1 MHITLVTSG
10 RVPCIGYGGRQRQ
23 VQWLASE
30 LAARGH
36 KVSVLARETG
46 DLPGVQLIS
55 VRKASE
61 LAEAVPPGTDLVHFQ
76 GQMFPARKDDFP
88 VHFLNT
94 PRNLKEGLDLG
105 DANWCF
111 ISAFQATWQGGETFV
126 HNGYPV
132 DEYRLQTDKGR
143 RLLFLSGIAR
153 PGKNL
158 TAAIRLAR
166 RYDFGLDIAG
176 GTRWSLLSRSSVRAE
191 GAFLKTLS
199 PRFRFHGIVDGEPK
213 RKLLAEARALIFPIR
228 VPETFGNVMV
238 EAMLSGTS
246 VLATPIAAV
255 PEVVQEGD
263 GFLFETDQEFGT
275 ALGRLHE
282 LDPAGIRGRA
292 VARFSM
298 TSRAER
304 FLEIYQRILDGERVV

>member
-1 MHITLVTSG
+1 MHITLVTTG
-10 RVPCIGYGGRQRQ
+10 RVPCVGYGGRQRQ

-36 KVSVLARETG
+36 DVSVLARETG
-46 DLPGVQLIS
+46 DLPGVRLIR
-55 VRKASE
+55 VPKASE
-61 LAEAVPPGTDLVHFQ
+61 FTEAIPPGTDLVHFQ
-76 GQMFPARKDDFP
+76 GYRFPARKDDVP
-88 VHFLNT
+88 VPFLNT
-94 PRNLKEGLDLG
+94 PRNLKEGMDLG

-111 ISAFQATWQGGETFV
+111 ISAFQAAWQGGKTFV
-126 HNGYPV
+126 HNGFPV
-132 DEYRLQTDKGR
+132 DAYRLQQEKGP

-166 RYDFGLDIAG
+166 RCDFGLDIAG
-176 GTRWSLLSRSSVRAE
+176 GTRWSLLTRSAVRAE

-238 EAMLSGTS
+238 EAMLSGTP

-255 PEVVQEGD
+255 PEVVKEGD
-263 GFLFETDQEFGT
+263 GFLFETDEDFGA
-275 ALGRLHE
+275 ALERLDD
-282 LDPAGIRGRA
+282 LDPAGIRERA
-292 VARFSM
+292 IDRFSM
-298 TSRAER
+298 ASRADR
-304 FLEIYQRILDGERVV
+304 FLEIYERILDGERVV